1 MHCCQVVPC
10 LLPMRLC
17 PYVSGHALLSACALP
32 PAPVDRAGSA
42 CLLQGGICQQLQ
54 SEVQLLTAAAGISS
68 TTALWM
74 AEGST
79 LRPEVASAISGLKG
93 QMQSAQSE
101 VRLRHLS
108 LLSKAWTVSQA
119 CRCMKRHSGL
129 HVCDELPF
137 LKGSGGFC

>member
-10 LLPMRLC
+10 LLPIHSF
-17 PYVSGHALLSACALP
+17 PYVSAHMLLSGTDLP
-32 PAPVDRAGSA
+32 PAHAARADIA
-42 CLLQGGICQQLQ
+42 CWLQDGTCRQLQ

-79 LRPEVASAISGLKG
+79 LRPELASAISGLKG

-108 LLSKAWTVSQA
+108 LLSKAWTLPQA
-119 CRCMKRHSGL
+119 CRWLKRH
-129 HVCDELPF
+129 D
-137 LKGSGGFC
+137 

>member
-1 MHCCQVVPC
+1 MILHQICRHATKV
-10 LLPMRLC
+10 LS
-17 PYVSGHALLSACALP
+17 SGLDWQDLSLHALLSGGALP
-32 PAPVDRAGSA
+32 PAHVARADVA
-42 CLLQGGICQQLQ
+42 CLLQGGTCQQLQ

-108 LLSKAWTVSQA
+108 LLSKAWTVFQV
-119 CRCMKRHSGL
+119 CRCI
-129 HVCDELPF
+129 
-137 LKGSGGFC
+137 